1 MTSKKQNNVYVS
13 NAFAE
18 GKVDRKLRMLE
29 GVARI
34 LSDNYN
40 VTVHFSPDGE
50 CKTTTEV
57 MTLPYDKG
65 VDEALI
71 LGLCGHETG
80 HLKFTEFKIARVIAR
95 HKKIHNRPLLYVI
108 FNCLEDV
115 RIEAE
120 MEKVYPGFKEMFKR
134 LIPYIKEKKGPMLE
148 REAKI
153 KQMRLDGKS
162 DEDIE
167 KEIAKDCRQERR
179 ELVRALRDAGF
190 EEDYIKHEEEQL
202 KLAQTSEMAEVQKI
216 LDVLYLMLR
225 DYDYDWYPVEVIDHV
240 EVYLLDIAEEVH
252 QAQSSEDVLEVA
264 IKVYKIL
271 TDDEKKLR
279 KGAQK
284 KSPGGGKK
292 KKKQFERRQKGSGR
306 PQSQQPGSG
315 LPEEEEDGDGDGEAV
330 KMGVSKTLIVG
341 SKVVH
346 LNDSSKKGVV
356 THIDPNTQ
364 EITVEWEQKKRL
376 KEQIGDI

>member
-1 MTSKKQNNVYVS
+1 MTSKKPNSVYVS

-34 LSDNYN
+34 LSDNYD

-153 KQMRLDGKS
+153 KQMKLDGKDP
-162 DEDIE
+162 DEIE
-167 KEIAKDCRQERR
+167 KEIAKDCRKERR

-202 KLAQTSEMAEVQKI
+202 KLAQSGEIAEVQKL

-252 QAQSSEDVLEVA
+252 KAKSSEDVLEVA
-264 IKVYKIL
+264 IKIYQIL
-271 TDDEKKLR
+271 TDNEKKLR
-279 KGAQK
+279 KGAQQK
-284 KSPGGGKK
+284 KPSGGSGKK
-292 KKKQFERRQKGSGR
+292 KKSFERRKKNSSGSGGGQAQAGA
-306 PQSQQPGSG
+306 P
-315 LPEEEEDGDGDGEAV
+315 GDGDDDDDGDEV
-330 KMGVSKTLIVG
+330 KVNVAQTITIG
-341 SKVVH
+341 SKVTH
-346 LNDSSKKGVV
+346 LNDSSKKGIV
-356 THIDPNTQ
+356 THIDAQTQ
-364 EITVEWEQKKRL
+364 EITVEWQ
-376 KEQIGDI
+376 

>member
-1 MTSKKQNNVYVS
+1 MTAKKAKTYIS
-13 NAFAE
+13 NEFAS

-50 CKTTTEV
+50 CKTSPEV

-80 HLKFTEFKIARVIAR
+80 HLKFTEFSIARVISR

-134 LIPYIKEKKGPMLE
+134 LIPYIKEKKQPMLE
-148 REAKI
+148 REEKI

-162 DEDIE
+162 EEEIEALDAADAEAPEAPEAAEGDDQAEGSEEAETDAAESEE
-167 KEIAKDCRQERR
+167 KE
-179 ELVRALRDAGF
+179 
-190 EEDYIKHEEEQL
+190 
-202 KLAQTSEMAEVQKI
+202 
-216 LDVLYLMLR
+216 
-225 DYDYDWYPVEVIDHV
+225 
-240 EVYLLDIAEEVH
+240 
-252 QAQSSEDVLEVA
+252 
-264 IKVYKIL
+264 
-271 TDDEKKLR
+271 
-279 KGAQK
+279 
-284 KSPGGGKK
+284 
-292 KKKQFERRQKGSGR
+292 
-306 PQSQQPGSG
+306 
-315 LPEEEEDGDGDGEAV
+315 
-330 KMGVSKTLIVG
+330 
-341 SKVVH
+341 
-346 LNDSSKKGVV
+346 
-356 THIDPNTQ
+356 
-364 EITVEWEQKKRL
+364 
-376 KEQIGDI
+376 